1 MYWQN
6 APMGFA
12 ERIVGQDGTSLFPNM
27 ELREN
32 FLEEGDVYNSPD
44 ITMSSREAQQQ
55 LATQVF
61 TMFSTHPLVMTN
73 IQRLWQVAY
82 DFLDKN
88 GHQDP
93 ESIIGPKPGTNIDMA
108 VINVENTRMLQG
120 EVFGV
125 NPTDIDVQHIPG
137 HAQML
142 KTTPGLPPEIQQ
154 IIMQH
159 INMHQVKLAQ
169 AVGQPM
175 MRPGE
180 PKNDNGTAGKK
191 VA

>member
-1 MYWQN
+1 
-6 APMGFA
+6 MGFA

-44 ITMSSREAQQQ
+44 VTKSSREAQEALAGEVFQ
-55 LATQVF
+55 L
-61 TMFSTHPLVMTN
+61 FSTHPLVLTN

-82 DFLDKN
+82 DFLDKR

-93 ESIIGPKPGTNIDMA
+93 ESIVGPKPGTNLDMA
-108 VINVENTRMLQG
+108 LINLENTRMLQG
-120 EVFGV
+120 EIIPV

-142 KTTPGLPPEIQQ
+142 KTDPTLAPEVQQ
-154 IIMQH
+154 IIAQH

-169 AVGQPM
+169 SVGQPM

-180 PKNDNGTAGKK
+180 PKNAAGKQGAAGKK